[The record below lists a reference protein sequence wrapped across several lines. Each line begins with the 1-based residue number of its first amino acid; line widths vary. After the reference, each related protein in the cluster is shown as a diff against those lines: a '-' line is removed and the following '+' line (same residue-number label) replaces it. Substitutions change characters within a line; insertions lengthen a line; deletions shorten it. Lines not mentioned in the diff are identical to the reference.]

1 MKVKIK
7 ILTIISIALLTLTGC
22 PELGQIGGPGDYGSV
37 GSDLNGEIRHVD
49 SRNREIE
56 LRTDAGRTWK
66 VRYDNRTRVT
76 YRQREYAVAN
86 LESGDYVAMRTLQ
99 ERDGRYYTDLVT
111 VRESVQDR
119 RRAGRLDFL
128 EGRVE
133 YVDSRRGVF
142 EMRDRNN
149 RLVVVSV
156 PYNAPRWVSDRFNRL
171 RQGDYVRIEGRFV
184 NQDRF
189 DMENFV

>member
-1 MKVKIK
+1 MNIRRYLLA
-7 ILTIISIALLTLTGC
+7 IMSIALLSGC
-22 PELGQIGGPGDYGSV
+22 LDLGQIGGPGDYGTV
-37 GSDLNGEIRHVD
+37 GGDLNGEIRAVD

-66 VRYDNRTRVT
+66 IRYDVRTRVI

-86 LESGDYVAMRTLQ
+86 LENGDYVTLRRLQ

-111 VRESVQDR
+111 VRESAQDR
-119 RRAGRLDFL
+119 RSAGRLRFL

-133 YVDSRRGVF
+133 YIDSRRGTF
-142 EMRDRNN
+142 EVRDRTN

-156 PYNAPRWVSDRFNRL
+156 PYNAPRWISDRFNRL
-171 RQGDYVRIEGRFV
+171 RQGDYVRVEGRFTSH
-184 NQDRF
+184 DRF
-189 DMENFV
+189 DLENFV